1 MCVFDFFLNADGVEC
16 WHEHCTDHIW
26 DRTDHHETMRWPFWE
41 WKYLD
46 LTFSFTCSLAIMG
59 NSVIECVQKSCITS
73 SPAECNCFKLFH
85 GFIFHKDILIK
96 SRIGMFRNVKNILP
110 RCLHTSEVLHW
121 VNLFWWR
128 DLCQPD
134 PGHNWSAPHSP
145 TSLPWLTSLT
155 LNSEYTEYLSVAA
168 QGDKRCWWRR
178 LDQTGLQSSLQ
189 HSYINMDF
197 CHCF

>member
-1 MCVFDFFLNADGVEC
+1 MSVFDFFLNAEGVEC

-26 DRTDHHETMRWPFWE
+26 DRTDHHETMCGPFRE

-59 NSVIECVQKSCITS
+59 NLVIECVQKSCITS
-73 SPAECNCFKLFH
+73 ITSGAAQCNCFKLFH

-96 SRIGMFRNVKNILP
+96 SRIGMFRNVRNILP
-110 RCLHTSEVLHW
+110 RCYIESICFDEEICVSLIRTIIGQLRAG
-121 VNLFWWR
+121 LT
-128 DLCQPD
+128 P
-134 PGHNWSAPHSP
+134 PPHS
-145 TSLPWLTSLT
+145 TDTLT
-155 LNSEYTEYLSVAA
+155 LNTEYLSVAA

-197 CHCF
+197 FVTAF